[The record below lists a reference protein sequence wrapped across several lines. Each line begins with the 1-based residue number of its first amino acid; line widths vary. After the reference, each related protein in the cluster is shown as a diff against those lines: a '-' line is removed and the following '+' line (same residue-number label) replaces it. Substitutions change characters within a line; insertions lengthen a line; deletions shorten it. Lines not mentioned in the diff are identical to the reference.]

1 MSGTPQSRE
10 VFFEFVRMDES
21 MRVCAVDSITGIEII
36 TVLPASTPES
46 QAQKQALKKLL
57 WRLER
62 ENEGAEEGGD
72 PPHRPLG
79 KYV

>member
-1 MSGTPQSRE
+1 MSEKPQGRE
-10 VFFEFVRMDES
+10 FFFEFTRMDES

-36 TVLPASTPES
+36 TIVPSNMPES
-46 QAQKQALKKLL
+46 EAQKLALKKLL

-62 ENEGAEEGGD
+62 DGEGAEEGGD
-72 PPHRPLG
+72 SPHRLPG